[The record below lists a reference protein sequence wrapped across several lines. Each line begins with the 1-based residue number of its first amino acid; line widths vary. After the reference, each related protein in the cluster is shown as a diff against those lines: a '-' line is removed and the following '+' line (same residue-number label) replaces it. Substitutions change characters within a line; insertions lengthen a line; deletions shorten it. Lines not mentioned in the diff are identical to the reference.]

1 MFKAYLSLKNSEF
14 NETIKTIKSNRTQYF
29 LDKDYSHTNLMTTAA
44 KTYNNTM
51 VDGGWELVENPN
63 IHSQKGGT
71 NMQAK
76 FLALTAQVEELT
88 KENGGD
94 AKTEGLEE
102 VRWRYLNSENKN

>member
-14 NETIKTIKSNRTQYF
+14 NKTIKTIESNRTQYF

-51 VDGGWELVENPN
+51 VDGGWELVKNPN

-76 FLALTAQVEELT
+76 FRALTAQVEELT